1 MQQARRIEEEH
12 PCVTICWIKEIKRSK
27 LAVHEVRELRLVTMA
42 TTWPSVQPPQMP
54 LQAVVGR
61 LVSLLAVSS
70 KLAILATIEDPVA
83 ESIRTVVGGRGVTAY
98 AKAEELQVGR
108 KLHLS

>member
-27 LAVHEVRELRLVTMA
+27 LAVHEVRELRLVTMP
-42 TTWPSVQPPQMP
+42 TTWPGIQPLQVP

-61 LVSLLAVSS
+61 LVSLLAVSA
-70 KLAILATIEDPVA
+70 KLAMLAPIEDPVA
-83 ESIRTVVGGRGVTAY
+83 ESIRTVVGGRRVTA
-98 AKAEELQVGR
+98 KAETEELQVR
-108 KLHLS
+108 

>member
-70 KLAILATIEDPVA
+70 KLAILAPIKDPIA
-83 ESIRTVVGGRGVTAY
+83 ESIRAVVGGRGVTAN
-98 AKAEELQVGR
+98 AEAEKLQVRR

>member
-1 MQQARRIEEEH
+1 MQQAWRIEQKD
-12 PCVTICWIKEIKRSK
+12 PFVTVCWIKEIKRSK

-70 KLAILATIEDPVA
+70 KLAIFPSIKDPVA
-83 ESIRTVVGGRGVTAY
+83 ESIRTVVGGRRVTA
-98 AKAEELQVGR
+98 KAETEELQVR
-108 KLHLS
+108 